1 MKTLIYSNLAFQYLI
16 LGPNEP
22 IFCKVLEVVKSN
34 RPITKLSF
42 KFCKFGTI
50 KRNVFQSLSLN
61 LSNIQELIFE
71 KASFQDI
78 EAGAFNFISSNV
90 SVVIDEV
97 RTPFKLNQSPFFRTS
112 FGSR

>member
-42 KFCKFGTI
+42 KFCKFGKI
-50 KRNVFQSLSLN
+50 KRNVFQSLNLN

-78 EAGAFNFISSNV
+78 EAGAFNFLSSNV